1 MGFGDSVT
9 ALLETYSNCVSLLK
23 SLKRPKS
30 GKDGPEPDQQ
40 QVTLLKSL
48 KKDRDLVQ
56 RTYSSR
62 LSESGGRLRRG
73 DARAI
78 SSLDRIL
85 QRIRTTVTKL
95 LRLSSN
101 KEQKLDYDSLM
112 SLSNTSRIEAIRT
125 INHLSRRLGSN
136 NHSRVSASSTPT
148 KPTASVPHQK
158 AHSSHRPTHSSSHGS
173 AVSSKSGS
181 RTKSPPSS
189 PKKKK
194 SPSKE
199 EKVPKPRK
207 EAPPIVKENKPA
219 VLKKATAPEPK
230 PEQPSAMKR
239 PTVEFQSPPL
249 PTPKGDSDTKPLS
262 RPMGI
267 AQRIAAAR
275 ENRISIASFA
285 SDSTKL
291 GEIPDRRARSRYYTA
306 SAPGSEEYNVP
317 PLYPLRPYKVEARER
332 GFWGGLFSRKK
343 EA

>member
-1 MGFGDSVT
+1 MGFGDSVKT
-9 ALLETYSNCVSLLK
+9 LLETYSNCVSLLK

-30 GKDGPEPDQQ
+30 GKDGPEPDHQ

-48 KKDRDLVQ
+48 RKDRDLVEQ
-56 RTYSSR
+56 TYSSR

-85 QRIRTTVTKL
+85 QRIRTTVTEL

-125 INHLSRRLGSN
+125 INHLSRRLSSN
-136 NHSRVSASSTPT
+136 NSSRVSATSSAPA
-148 KPTASVPHQK
+148 KSTASVPRQK
-158 AHSSHRPTHSSSHGS
+158 AHSSHRPTHSSSRS
-173 AVSSKSGS
+173 STVSSKS
-181 RTKSPPSS
+181 RNKSPPSS

-194 SPSKE
+194 SIKE
-199 EKVPKPRK
+199 EKAPKPRE
-207 EAPPIVKENKPA
+207 EAPPTAKEDKPA
-219 VLKKATAPEPK
+219 RLKKATAPEPK
-230 PEQPSAMKR
+230 SELSPATKR
-239 PTVEFQSPPL
+239 PTVEFETPPSPP
-249 PTPKGDSDTKPLS
+249 PKRDLDTKPPN

-267 AQRIAAAR
+267 AQRVAAAR

-291 GEIPDRRARSRYYTA
+291 GEIPDRRARSRFYTA

-317 PLYPLRPYKVEARER
+317 PLYPLRPYKAEARER